1 MSKRLAAI
9 GALVTEGG
17 ILADIGTDHA
27 LLPIRLVL
35 DGKVPRAI
43 AMDVNEGPLARAG
56 EAIRRA
62 GLADRI
68 QTRLSD
74 GFAALKEGEADS
86 AVIAGMGGDLVI
98 RILTEGMDVASS
110 MREIVCSPQSE
121 IARVRAF
128 AREHGFVIDAED
140 MVLEDS
146 KYYQMFRLRRCGREA
161 RKGIGEEAGKSVG
174 EFCLSRQES
183 PETFD
188 LWDHYGKELI
198 ENAHPVLRSYLQW
211 ERGVREQVLG
221 QLTRSLQP
229 GPEEKDHERTRSRID
244 EVRRELARNAAALEM
259 MNDYE
264 RRRKAAEDGNSYK
277 LTEADRS

>member
-1 MSKRLAAI
+1 MSVNNISKRLAAI

-17 ILADIGTDHA
+17 TLADIGTDHA

-62 GLADRI
+62 GLEDRI
-68 QTRLSD
+68 QMRLSD
-74 GFAALKEGEADS
+74 GFAALKKGEADS

-98 RILTEGMDVASS
+98 RILTDGMEVASS
-110 MREIVCSPQSE
+110 MREIICSPQSE

-140 MVLEDS
+140 MVLEDG
-146 KYYQMFRLRRCGREA
+146 KYYQMFRLRKCGNETI
-161 RKGIGEEAGKSVG
+161 KGINEEAGRGPG
-174 EFCLSRQES
+174 EPCRSGQAG
-183 PETFD
+183 PEALD

-198 ENAHPVLRSYLQW
+198 ENAHPVLQSYLQW
-211 ERGVREQVLG
+211 ERNVREQVLG
-221 QLTRSLQP
+221 QLMNSLQS
-229 GPEEKDHERTRSRID
+229 GPENKDHQRTAARID
-244 EVRRELARNAAALEM
+244 EVRRDLSRNAAAMEM
-259 MNDYE
+259 M
-264 RRRKAAEDGNSYK
+264 KAQAQKKQDC
-277 LTEADRS
+277 

>member
-1 MSKRLAAI
+1 MHGDRVQMSVNNMSKRLAAI

-98 RILTEGMDVASS
+98 RILTEC
-110 MREIVCSPQSE
+110 R
-121 IARVRAF
+121 
-128 AREHGFVIDAED
+128 
-140 MVLEDS
+140 
-146 KYYQMFRLRRCGREA
+146 
-161 RKGIGEEAGKSVG
+161 
-174 EFCLSRQES
+174 
-183 PETFD
+183 
-188 LWDHYGKELI
+188 
-198 ENAHPVLRSYLQW
+198 
-211 ERGVREQVLG
+211 
-221 QLTRSLQP
+221 
-229 GPEEKDHERTRSRID
+229 
-244 EVRRELARNAAALEM
+244 
-259 MNDYE
+259 
-264 RRRKAAEDGNSYK
+264 
-277 LTEADRS
+277 EADRFQLERDMNRELRLIFERHGINIPFPQIVVNRRKEES